1 MMSKPHRDAFRFL
14 HRLQVRWA
22 EVDMQRVVFNGH
34 YLMYADSAVGAF
46 WKSLGVDYSRELPAL
61 GGDFYVKRAQLTW
74 HAPAQLDDW
83 IDVGVAVDGCGR
95 SSLRL
100 RTAMWVQDRLLV
112 EGELL
117 QVYASTEPPLRA
129 QPLPDALRE
138 LLQAHAAGEPMLQL
152 RVGGWDELGAHAGAI
167 RSEVFVDEQ
176 GVPAELEWDARDAGC
191 VHAVAYN
198 RLGRALACARLLPDG
213 HIGRVAVRRGLRGS
227 GAGVAVM
234 RALLDEAR
242 RAGHAVVELSAQ
254 RAVLGFYRKLGFV
267 AFGEPYVEAGIEH
280 QDMRLALG

>member
-1 MMSKPHRDAFRFL
+1 MSQPHRDHFRFL

-22 EVDMQRVVFNGH
+22 EVDMQRVVFNSH

-46 WKSLGVDYSRELPAL
+46 WKSMGIDYSSELPAL
-61 GGDFYVKRAQLTW
+61 GGDFFVKRAQLTW

-83 IDVGVAVDGCGR
+83 IDVGVAVEGCGR

-117 QVYASTEPPLRA
+117 QVFATPQPPLRA
-129 QPLPDALRE
+129 QPLPDALRA
-138 LLQAHAAGEPMLQL
+138 LLQAHAAGDAMLQL
-152 RVGGWDELGAHAGAI
+152 RIGSWDALGADAAAI
-167 RSEVFVDEQ
+167 RHEVFVDEQ

-191 VHAVAYN
+191 VHAVVYN

-227 GAGVAVM
+227 GAGDTVM
-234 RALLDEAR
+234 RALLAEAR
-242 RAGHAVVELSAQ
+242 RTGHTVVELSAQ

-267 AFGEPYVEAGIEH
+267 AFGEPYLEAGI
-280 QDMRLALG
+280 